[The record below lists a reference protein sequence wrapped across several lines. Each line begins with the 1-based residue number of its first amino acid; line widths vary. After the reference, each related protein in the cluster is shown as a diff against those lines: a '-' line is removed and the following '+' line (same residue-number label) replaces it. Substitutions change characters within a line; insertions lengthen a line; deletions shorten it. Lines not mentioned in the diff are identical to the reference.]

1 MEQGESAGDA
11 KGRARV
17 TYRVIGDDDEG
28 VRLDNYLAR
37 ILKGVPRSVIY
48 RILRRGEVRVNK
60 GRAQPSY
67 RLSPGD
73 EVRIPPLEVRED
85 LPAVPSS
92 NLRVVKNL
100 EGQIIY
106 ESDTVLVLNKPS
118 GIAAHGGSGIEFG
131 LIEAL
136 RALRPQNRFLELAH
150 RLDKETSGC
159 LVVAKRRSALR
170 NLHEQFR
177 QRTVKKRYLA
187 LVEGRWERKVNLI
200 EAPLKRRVLRSGE
213 RRVGVDFKE
222 GQPSATAFEVEEY
235 LEGATLLSALPHTGR
250 THQIRVHCA
259 YAGHPVG
266 NDAKYGSEA
275 FNSRLQALGLR
286 RMFLHAHKISFDD
299 PSGGGT
305 IRLEAP
311 PDRDLLSIIEK
322 LRPL

>member
-92 NLRVVKNL
+92 NLRVVRNL

-275 FNSRLQALGLR
+275 FNSRLQGLGLR

>member
-92 NLRVVKNL
+92 NLRVVRNL

-275 FNSRLQALGLR
+275 FNSRLQGLGLR

-305 IRLEAP
+305 ISLEAP